1 MFAVPY
7 LPDVRSVSDADQLI
21 AAFGARACDEAAA
34 RADRSRELGNHIR
47 FCHWRQVE
55 RLIELLSIPGAVG
68 TVH

>member
-1 MFAVPY
+1 MPP
-7 LPDVRSVSDADQLI
+7 LPHLDQRSVSDADQLI
-21 AAFGARACDEAAA
+21 AAFGPLACAEAAA
-34 RADRSRELGNHIR
+34 RADRSRDVGNHLR